1 MECTGS
7 TAWNPV
13 LMLFVPDRLESS
25 LPGGKKSDLGAITD
39 SEAYVKTGA
48 LLETHHHAKQGQIIG
63 QEPFLFPSSHLS

>member
-7 TAWNPV
+7 TAGNPA
-13 LMLFVPDRLESS
+13 LMLFVSDGPEFSPPRR
-25 LPGGKKSDLGAITD
+25 KKSGLGAIMH

-63 QEPFLFPSSHLS
+63 QEPFLFPSSHLP